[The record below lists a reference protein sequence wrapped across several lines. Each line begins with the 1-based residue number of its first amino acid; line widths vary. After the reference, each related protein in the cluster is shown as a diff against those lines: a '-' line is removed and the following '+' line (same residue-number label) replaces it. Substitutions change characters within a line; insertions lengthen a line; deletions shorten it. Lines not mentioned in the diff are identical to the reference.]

1 MMAREE
7 HWLRDRI
14 IVDWARSFD
23 SPLVGPVLVPSRAV
37 GARIQIDWD
46 SLAGLDSA
54 NLGEFLTR
62 YDPVREGLFPPAGDV
77 GRHDQT
83 WANTARELVTPRHA
97 NLGDGSII
105 FDEGMAVTG
114 TPEFVELPDDPVF
127 VELPD
132 DAIVL
137 RRVVDDDGHFALA
150 GVDVEL
156 GAYWSGRTVWV
167 FASEDGTVVT
177 ENPEDPQ
184 DPDGVQLGRDITDP
198 VRPRQGSPVP
208 ALLPEPQTAS
218 KMPNRTPTRWCSG
231 LRPMSWV

>member
-1 MMAREE
+1 MSTGPDPSIRPSLDQF
-7 HWLRDRI
+7 W
-14 IVDWARSFD
+14 
-23 SPLVGPVLVPSRAV
+23 SPGQV

-46 SLAGLDSA
+46 GLAGLDSA
-54 NLGEFLTR
+54 DLREFLTR

-77 GRHDQT
+77 GHHDQT

-137 RRVVDDDGHFALA
+137 RRA
-150 GVDVEL
+150 
-156 GAYWSGRTVWV
+156 RMTMTVISLW
-167 FASEDGTVVT
+167 
-177 ENPEDPQ
+177 
-184 DPDGVQLGRDITDP
+184 P
-198 VRPRQGSPVP
+198 VS
-208 ALLPEPQTAS
+208 T
-218 KMPNRTPTRWCSG
+218 
-231 LRPMSWV
+231 